1 MNSQVIYYIHMI
13 KKADRKT
20 LTTIAGKLKN
30 ARLKQNLTQAQVA
43 KKAGINSNY
52 YAKVERGEASLSVI
66 TLLKLVK
73 ALGVKSSSILP
84 N

>member
-1 MNSQVIYYIHMI
+1 MV

-20 LTTIAGKLKN
+20 LGTIAYKLKA
-30 ARLKQNLTQAQVA
+30 ARLKQNLTQLEVA
-43 KKAGINSNY
+43 KKANINGNY

-73 ALGVKSSSILP
+73 ALGLASSKILP

>member
-1 MNSQVIYYIHMI
+1 MV
-13 KKADRKT
+13 KKADKKT
-20 LTTIAGKLKN
+20 LSAIADKLK
-30 ARLKQNLTQAQVA
+30 ATRLKQNLTQLEVA
-43 KKAGINSNY
+43 KKAKINGNY

-73 ALGVKSSSILP
+73 ALGLTSSKILP